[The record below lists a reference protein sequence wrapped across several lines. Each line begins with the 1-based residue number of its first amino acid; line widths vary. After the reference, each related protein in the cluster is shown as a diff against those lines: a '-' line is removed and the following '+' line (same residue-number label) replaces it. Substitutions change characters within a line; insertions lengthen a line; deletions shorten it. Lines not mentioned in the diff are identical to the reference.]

1 MEINF
6 KDFIKAIKDIEQNGL
21 KNIIDKYK
29 EKYFEIELLNLEI
42 LDNCI
47 YENGSFYSFL
57 NIIGAKII
65 NHTEKF
71 VKIVANDGSIYIAE
85 HKKCSNRNEVLIDFG
100 TVKEGAI

>member
-6 KDFIKAIKDIEQNGL
+6 KDFIKAIKDAEQNGL

-47 YENGSFYSFL
+47 Y
-57 NIIGAKII
+57 
-65 NHTEKF
+65 
-71 VKIVANDGSIYIAE
+71 
-85 HKKCSNRNEVLIDFG
+85 
-100 TVKEGAI
+100 